1 MHGIRRWIP
10 LLAMTGPLSLAASMT
25 LAAVPEA
32 TLIQA
37 LKPLSVRGVKMLGGL
52 KVIAVSRGVAVRF
65 GFGTAAR

>member
-37 LKPLSVRGVKMLGGL
+37 LKPLSVRG
-52 KVIAVSRGVAVRF
+52 
-65 GFGTAAR
+65 